1 MAFALKAKCIW
12 TSIKGKEE
20 LIKNL
25 LELFS
30 FIILFISYFFVM
42 NLFEQIL
49 ALCVFMEIS
58 IKQTILRIIIF
69 ILFNF

>member
-30 FIILFISYFFVM
+30 FIILFIFLFFCDESFRANISSLCFHGNINQTNNSYNYNFY
-42 NLFEQIL
+42 
-49 ALCVFMEIS
+49 
-58 IKQTILRIIIF
+58 F
-69 ILFNF
+69 I